1 MQEMQFAMVRGYIK
15 SIFLYID
22 YLLEI
27 FDWAMLI
34 IFNDRITTGF

>member
-1 MQEMQFAMVRGYIK
+1 MVYGYIK
-15 SIFLYID
+15 GIFLYID

-34 IFNDRITTGF
+34 IFNNGITTGF